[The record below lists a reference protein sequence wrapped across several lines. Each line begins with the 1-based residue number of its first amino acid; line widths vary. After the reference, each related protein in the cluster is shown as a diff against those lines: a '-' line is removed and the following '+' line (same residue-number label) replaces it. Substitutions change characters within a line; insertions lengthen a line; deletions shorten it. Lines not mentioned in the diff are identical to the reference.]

1 MTEPHGAERDPANNS
16 SPGTPPPDARKRR
29 IGGRPIL
36 AVVIGVGVAALGS
49 GFWLVVAVLPNAET
63 LAEMGVIVGVAAA
76 ASGLG
81 AGLIIGWIVRGSA
94 GRAPRAPTAVAGAEP
109 SGDEKLFG
117 YIIDSMEGGVM
128 TTCARGT
135 VTSFNSVAEE
145 TLGCRAPDVV
155 GRHFSAVFPDVPGNE
170 EIREMIR
177 SALSRRQTF
186 SSVEVSAAAVDGTP
200 VSLGATISPLRG
212 EDGRHQ
218 GLVIL
223 FKNLAELKRLRER
236 VERTDQLASLGRL
249 SAGMAHEIRNPLGS
263 LRGLVE
269 LIGEDFGPDDPK
281 RRYID
286 IILST
291 IDQLNNLVE
300 NLLQFSQPPTGTAA
314 PHEVCGIVHESVE
327 LSRPDPDEKQVAV
340 EEEEPGPA
348 IRVNA
353 DRERLARAVINVV
366 RNAFQATPAGGTV
379 RTSIRLLPGETP
391 AGADRVDV
399 AVHNTGS
406 YISPED
412 RGKLFT
418 PFFTTRPQGT
428 GLGLAI
434 AHQIVSAHDGAI
446 EVDSEPDTGTTFH
459 IILPVESVG
468 AARQHETQG
477 VTS

>member
-1 MTEPHGAERDPANNS
+1 MTETHRAERHPGNKS
-16 SPGTPPPDARKRR
+16 STGASDRDVPGRR
-29 IGGRPIL
+29 FGGR
-36 AVVIGVGVAALGS
+36 VVLGVGVAALGS
-49 GFWLVVAVLPNAET
+49 GFWLVAAVLPNAET
-63 LAEMGVIVGVAAA
+63 LAQMGVLVAVAAA
-76 ASGLG
+76 SSGLG
-81 AGLIIGWIVRGSA
+81 AGLIIGWIVRGGA
-94 GRAPRAPTAVAGAEP
+94 GRAPRAPTAAGAGAEP
-109 SGDEKLFG
+109 GGDEKLFG

-145 TLGCRAPDVV
+145 TLGCRAADVV

-186 SSVEVSAAAVDGTP
+186 SSVEVSAAAVDGGP

-223 FKNLAELKRLRER
+223 FKNLAELKQLRER

-314 PHEVCGIVHESVE
+314 PYEVCGILRESVE
-327 LSRPDPDEKQVAV
+327 LSRPDPDEKQVEV
-340 EEEEPGPA
+340 EHEEPGQA

-366 RNAFQATPAGGTV
+366 RNAFEATPAGGTV
-379 RTSIRLLPGETP
+379 RTSVRLLPGETR

-406 YISPED
+406 YISSED

-446 EVDSEPDTGTTFH
+446 EVESEPETGTTFH
-459 IILPVESVG
+459 IILPVESAGAG
-468 AARQHETQG
+468 AAPQQETQG
-477 VTS
+477 ATA